1 MFLVLCSIFIAHALT
16 IVQGWYITHQWV
28 DIPLHIAGGAWVA
41 FVFFYFQRRHIL
53 LFSAL
58 PFWFSL
64 LMVVG
69 FVMLVGVAWEWLEFG
84 FDYFF
89 AKDNFLICAQLGL
102 ADTMGD
108 LVMDLLGGML
118 VGLYFLLKKSV
129 LKT

>member
-1 MFLVLCSIFIAHALT
+1 MVVAGILGLHILSIY
-16 IVQGWYITHQWV
+16 QGWYLTMEWI
-28 DIPLHIAGGAWVA
+28 DIPLHMAGGAWVA
-41 FVFFYFQRRHIL
+41 LAFFYFQRRYVL

-58 PFWFSL
+58 PIWFSL

-89 AKDNFLICAQLGL
+89 AKDNFLIRAQLGL

-108 LVMDLLGGML
+108 LGMDVIGGL
-118 VGLYFLLKKSV
+118 AVGLYFLFKKSV
-129 LKT
+129 LRS